1 MTKSSG
7 SSMILEARARKGF
20 FKKTKAMTNLLEK
33 IKIFFKE
40 SWTETKKIDW
50 PTKRETINYTLIVIG
65 ISLSVAAFLAI
76 LDFIFTKLL
85 GRFIF

>member
-1 MTKSSG
+1 
-7 SSMILEARARKGF
+7 MILEARARKGF